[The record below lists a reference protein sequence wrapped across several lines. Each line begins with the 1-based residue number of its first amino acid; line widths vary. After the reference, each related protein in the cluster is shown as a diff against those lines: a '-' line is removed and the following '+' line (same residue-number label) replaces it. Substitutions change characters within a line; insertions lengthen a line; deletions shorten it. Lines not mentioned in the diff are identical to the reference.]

1 MDKEGPRLQL
11 DVWLNILL
19 VVLVVVNRH
28 HEEQSLRNWPFGH
41 HDVHGQARSSKHTL
55 YAFLWSTTIFPVLV
69 ESARI

>member
-11 DVWLNILL
+11 DVWLNILVL
-19 VVLVVVNRH
+19 VVVVNRH
-28 HEEQSLRNWPFGH
+28 HEEQILRNWSFGH

>member
-11 DVWLNILL
+11 DVWLNILVL
-19 VVLVVVNRH
+19 VVVVNRH
-28 HEEQSLRNWPFGH
+28 HEEQFLRNWPFGH